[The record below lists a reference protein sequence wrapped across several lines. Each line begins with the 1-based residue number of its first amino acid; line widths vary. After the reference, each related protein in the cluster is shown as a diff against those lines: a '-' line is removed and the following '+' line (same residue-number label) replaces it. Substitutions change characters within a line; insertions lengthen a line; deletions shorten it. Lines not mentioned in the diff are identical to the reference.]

1 VKVRACL
8 WVTAFAFA
16 SGAFSGCGSQS
27 GSSGVMSED
36 QVVSFCDDLIGEIE
50 QDSSPTQLE
59 GFDDVK
65 QYVADYT
72 FQASGILGP
81 LAPPPPE
88 DPTIIEPENEA
99 GLYRMVGVLAL
110 FNGNLAA
117 STWASAQS
125 ARLAPADPDSLSQL
139 GVNLIDNQRC
149 KDAERLLKTAKSHDT
164 QKNELIRLSLG
175 SAYACQNKADQAQ
188 QEVAEALDI
197 APDSVMARTAMMEF
211 RAEQVDYIVGLEGS
225 LYAMCENDINQ
236 ALQLASSQQC
246 ADFTQQKN
254 LEAQAL
260 TQEMLN
266 LTMNMPADVPYD
278 LLVTIADLT
287 TENMNRSDAIDNQL
301 YTNMDTIFEAWSDN
315 QDLLGQQLGDC
326 CQAAGQPCCGCFK
339 SFCSGDWGYLMITD
353 LPADQQ
359 ALATY
364 LRDALNNMVA
374 GELEMTGALMAAFPG
389 MSDAAVS
396 FESSIVYN
404 SLSVDCKHIAL
415 GVALVQTHIYGTRDG
430 AEAHCESVDAVCQT
444 AEYLSEWEAKRQ
456 EMDQAA
462 QEAADAAEKLAK
474 SMVDGQNDGLKGEI
488 SLDSLGGVGVDGGKL
503 SLKIGGTAFAKFT
516 VDFANLTIGIRA
528 GVGISDP
535 TGGNIVGADLTVGG
549 EVGLDHTSFDIT
561 HSQSAVFGT
570 MTQDYHL
577 FQSRFNF

>member
-117 STWASAQS
+117 STWASAQA
-125 ARLAPADPDSLSQL
+125 ARLAPADSGSLSQL
-139 GVNLIDNQRC
+139 GVGMIENQRC

-188 QEVAEALDI
+188 QEIAEALDI
-197 APDSVMARTAMMEF
+197 APDSVMAREAMMEY
-211 RAEQVDYIVGLEGS
+211 RAEKVDYIVGLEDS
-225 LYAMCENDINQ
+225 LYAQCENDINQ
-236 ALQLASSQQC
+236 ALQLSSSQAC
-246 ADFTQQKN
+246 ADFTQQK
-254 LEAQAL
+254 QAEVQVL
-260 TQEMLN
+260 SQQMMTL
-266 LTMNMPADVPYD
+266 LMNMPPDVPPD
-278 LLVTIADLT
+278 LIVTITDLQDET
-287 TENMNRSDAIDNQL
+287 YQKDDVITNKLNSDTDDAQTAWEDGQDQL
-301 YTNMDTIFEAWSDN
+301 SLE
-315 QDLLGQQLGDC
+315 LGDC
-326 CQAAGQPCCGCFK
+326 CQAASQPCCACFK
-339 SFCSGDWGYLMITD
+339 YFCSGCWGFLMNTN
-353 LPADQQ
+353 LPAEQA

-364 LRDALNNMVA
+364 LQNVLQNLVD
-374 GELEMTGALMAAFPG
+374 GELKTTGALMQAFPD

-396 FESSIVYN
+396 WTASLVYN
-404 SLSVDCKHIAL
+404 GLSVDCKRIAL
-415 GVALVQTHIYGTRDG
+415 GVNIVQTQIHAMRDV
-430 AEAHCESVDAVCQT
+430 AQAHCEATQQVCQT
-444 AEYLSEWEAKRQ
+444 QEYLSEWEAKQQ
-456 EMDQAA
+456 ELEDAA
-462 QEAADAAEKLAK
+462 QAVADAIDELAK
-474 SMVDGQNDGLKGEI
+474 SMVDGQNNSLKGEI
-488 SLDSLGGVGVDGGKL
+488 SLDDLGSLGIDGGAL
-503 SLKIGGTAFAKFT
+503 SLKIGGPVFAKFT
-516 VDFANLTIGIRA
+516 VDFANLSIGIRA

-535 TGGNIVGADLTVGG
+535 TGGNIAGADLSVGG
-549 EVGLDHTSFDIT
+549 EVGVDHTSFDIS

-570 MTQDYHL
+570 YSHTTPI
-577 FQSRFNF
+577 FKSTFKF